1 MSRRN
6 TVRVLSFSLS
16 IALVCLIF
24 GFKTQKE
31 NERYALYIENSYS
44 YMLDELNTA
53 SNNIATILNKA
64 RFVTTKPQIN
74 AMAAKLLTEA
84 EISKNSLAQLPVAGQ
99 LSSLNRFF
107 SQVGNY
113 ALAVSKSEND
123 VITEE
128 QSRNIETLSAISVKV
143 SDILNRSRENFNNLE
158 YWASEL
164 KNQVEDVIDTNNLSS
179 TLTELEDEFND
190 YPTLIY
196 DGPYSDHILEKEPI
210 LINEM
215 SEVSETE
222 AFDTALK
229 WTKTENLD
237 FAGITDGKI
246 ATFDFLGNDISV
258 SVTKKGGLVLNFRK
272 FRPIEDI
279 VLNYEQAVLKA
290 DAYLEAMGMRNL
302 TETYFFESDGVC
314 TINYAFLD
322 GKTVCYTD
330 LIKIGV
336 AMDNGEIVFYEAAG
350 YISNHKDRAFQ
361 TPEITEEEAGTLISS
376 KLAVNNVQLALIP
389 TDSVE
394 EKRCYEFSCVS
405 NDNQE
410 VLVYINTAALVE
422 EEILILQKS
431 DGGILVN

>member
-6 TVRVLSFSLS
+6 TVRLLSFSLS
-16 IALVCLIF
+16 VALVCLIF

-31 NERYALYIENSYS
+31 NERYTLYIENSFS

-74 AMAAKLLTEA
+74 TMAAKLLTEA

-113 ALAVSKSEND
+113 ALAVSQSEND

-143 SDILNRSRENFNNLE
+143 SDILNRSRDNFNDLE
-158 YWASEL
+158 YWAREL
-164 KNQVEDVIDTNNLSS
+164 KNQVEDAVDTNNLSS
-179 TLTELEDEFND
+179 TLTELEDEFKD

-210 LINEM
+210 LIKEM
-215 SEVSETE
+215 AEVSKTE
-222 AFDTALK
+222 ARDTAFK

-237 FAGITDGKI
+237 FAGTTDGKI

-258 SVTKKGGLVLNFRK
+258 SVTQKGGVVLNFRK
-272 FRPIEDI
+272 FRQIDDI

-302 TETYFFESDGVC
+302 VETYFFESDGVC

-330 LIKIGV
+330 LIKVGV
-336 AMDNGEIVFYEAAG
+336 AMDNGEIVFYESAG
-350 YISNHKDRAFQ
+350 YISNHKDRAFIA
-361 TPEITEEEAGTLISS
+361 PKITEEEARGLVSP
-376 KLAVNNVQLALIP
+376 KLTVNNVKLALIP
-389 TDSVE
+389 TDSIE
-394 EKRCYEFSCVS
+394 EKRCYEFSCIS
-405 NDNQE
+405 DDNQE

>member
-6 TVRVLSFSLS
+6 AVRVLSFSLS
-16 IALVCLIF
+16 IALVCLVF

-31 NERYALYIENSYS
+31 NERYVLHIENGYS

-53 SNNIATILNKA
+53 SNNIAIILNKA
-64 RFVTTKPQIN
+64 RFATTKPQIN

-113 ALAVSKSEND
+113 ALAVSQSEND

-128 QSRNIETLSAISVKV
+128 QSRNIETLRAVSVKV
-143 SDILNRSRENFNNLE
+143 SDILSRSRENFNNLE

-164 KNQVEDVIDTNNLSS
+164 KPQVEDAVDENNLNSA
-179 TLTELEDEFND
+179 LTELEDEFKD

-196 DGPYSDHILEKEPI
+196 DGPYSDHILEKEPT
-210 LINEM
+210 LIKDLL
-215 SEVSETE
+215 EVTKED
-222 AFDTALK
+222 AFNTAVK
-229 WTKTENLD
+229 WSGREDLE
-237 FAGITDGKI
+237 FAGTTDGKI
-246 ATFDFLGNDISV
+246 VTLDFLSDNTSV
-258 SVTKKGGLVLNFRK
+258 SITKKGGVVLNFRK
-272 FRPIEDI
+272 MRLINDI
-279 VLNYEQAVLKA
+279 ILNFDQALLKA
-290 DAYLEAMGMRNL
+290 NAYLESVGLTNL
-302 TETYFFESDGVC
+302 KETYFFESDGVC
-314 TINYAFLD
+314 TINFAFLD
-322 GKTVCYTD
+322 GKTICYTD
-330 LIKIGV
+330 LVKVGV
-336 AMDNGEIVFYEAAG
+336 AMDNGEIVFYEAGG

-361 TPEITEEEAGTLISS
+361 TPEITEEEARSLISS
-376 KLAVNNVQLALIP
+376 KLTVNNTRLALIP

-394 EKRCYEFSCVS
+394 EKRCYEFSCIS
-405 NDNQE
+405 DDNQE